1 MSNISDLAWVA
12 MDSFDNSKAPYFETG
27 QKTDT
32 KNQGLGLTQGHL
44 DSAKS
49 IFEMSLGIGQNIN
62 LYA

>member
-1 MSNISDLAWVA
+1 MSNISDIAWVA
-12 MDSFDNSKAPYFETG
+12 LDNFDNSKAPYFETTH
-27 QKTDT
+27 KTDV
-32 KNQGLGLTQGHL
+32 KNEGLGLTQGHL